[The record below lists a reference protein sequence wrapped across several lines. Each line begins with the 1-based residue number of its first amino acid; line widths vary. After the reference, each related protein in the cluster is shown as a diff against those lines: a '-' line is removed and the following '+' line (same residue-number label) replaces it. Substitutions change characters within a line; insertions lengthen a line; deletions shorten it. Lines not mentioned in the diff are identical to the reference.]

1 MSTIKKPM
9 ILGGVL
15 AILLLSLALGVAACG
30 GSSSTTTSTLTSSSE
45 SSSSTGGSTTTAA
58 LTGDAATI
66 SANWMKFFDG
76 TQPASGKAALLE
88 NGQQYAQQI
97 KAYAATSLAKLAKAE
112 VLTVKITSSNSA
124 DVTYSLVVSGTP
136 VLTNQQGKAV
146 LQNGTWKVS
155 AQTFQALLAMAQQ
168 TSTTAAP
175 GGTTPTS

>member
-1 MSTIKKPM
+1 
-9 ILGGVL
+9 
-15 AILLLSLALGVAACG
+15 
-30 GSSSTTTSTLTSSSE
+30 
-45 SSSSTGGSTTTAA
+45 
-58 LTGDAATI
+58 
-66 SANWMKFFDG
+66 MKFFDG

-97 KAYAATSLAKLAKAE
+97 KAYAATSLDKLAKAQ
-112 VLTVKITSSNSA
+112 VLAVTVTSSTSA
-124 DVTYSLVVSGTP
+124 DVTYSLIVSGTP
-136 VLTNQQGKAV
+136 VLANQQGKAV